1 MTTDHPRDQ
10 AAAVGFALL
19 VVSDSRTETTDESG
33 ALAKTRLTEAGH
45 QVVAYRIVKNDRAAI
60 QAAVLGFLHDD
71 RVRVILTSGG
81 TGISRR
87 DVTVDVL
94 TPLFEK
100 TLVGFGEFF
109 RQLSRAEIGDA
120 AMISRATAG
129 LIGGKVVFCLPGSK
143 NAMDAGLTKLV
154 LPGLGHLLWEAA
166 R

>member
-1 MTTDHPRDQ
+1 
-10 AAAVGFALL
+10 
-19 VVSDSRTETTDESG
+19 
-33 ALAKTRLTEAGH
+33 
-45 QVVAYRIVKNDRAAI
+45 VVAYQIVKNERAAI

-71 RVRVILTSGG
+71 RIRVILTSGG

-100 TLVGFGEFF
+100 TLIGFGEFF

-129 LIGGKVVFCLPGSK
+129 LIGGKVVFCLPGST

>member
-10 AAAVGFALL
+10 DVAAGFALL
-19 VVSDSRTETTDESG
+19 VVSDSRTEATDESG
-33 ALAKTRLTEAGH
+33 ALAKTRLTQAGH
-45 QVVAYRIVKNDRAAI
+45 QVVAYQIVKNERAAI
-60 QAAVLGFLHDD
+60 QAAVLRFLHDD
-71 RVRVILTSGG
+71 RIRVILTSGG

-94 TPLFEK
+94 APLFEK
-100 TLVGFGEFF
+100 TLIGFGEFF
-109 RQLSRAEIGDA
+109 RQLSRAEIGDT

-129 LIGGKVVFCLPGSK
+129 LIGGKVIFCLPGSK
-143 NAMDAGLTKLV
+143 NAMDAGLTQLV